1 MTLDGRRVMADQVKL
16 NMTIDLKRATSSW
29 NENKFLF
36 LLKQLHDQMSFYS
49 HKIKN
54 VVVRDELSSK
64 DEALKQK
71 I

>member
-1 MTLDGRRVMADQVKL
+1 MADQVKL

-36 LLKQLHDQMSFYS
+36 LLKQLHDKMSSYS
-49 HKIKN
+49 HKIKTAGVCSLFGVKN
-54 VVVRDELSSK
+54 MEG
-64 DEALKQK
+64 A

>member
-1 MTLDGRRVMADQVKL
+1 MADQVKL

-36 LLKQLHDQMSFYS
+36 LLKQLHDKMSSKS
-49 HKIKN
+49 HKIKTSGVCSLFGVKN
-54 VVVRDELSSK
+54 MEG
-64 DEALKQK
+64 A